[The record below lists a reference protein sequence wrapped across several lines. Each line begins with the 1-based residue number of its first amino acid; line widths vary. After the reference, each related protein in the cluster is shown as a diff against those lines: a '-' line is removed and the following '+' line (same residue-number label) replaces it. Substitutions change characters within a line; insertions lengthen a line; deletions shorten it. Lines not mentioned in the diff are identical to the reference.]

1 MITGPHKPWAVPEED
16 NMSIGELAEWLQQL
30 PEGIQHLPVK
40 LVWEGQTFSL
50 NPKRMD
56 ISDGNRYFSVGVLE
70 GMKTFN
76 GLHLEINA
84 DSNY

>member
-1 MITGPHKPWAVPEED
+1 MNESWKGPEED
-16 NMSIGELAEWLQQL
+16 RMSIGELAEWLLDL
-30 PEGIQHLPVK
+30 PKGIQHLPIT
-40 LVWEGQTFSL
+40 LVWEGQTFYL

-56 ISDGNRYFSVGVLE
+56 ISDGSRYFSVAVLE